1 MKLLDPSSKAT
12 VLWTG
17 GKDSALALYE
27 ARLSGYTIVNL
38 VTFIP
43 DGTDFLAAPPLFY
56 GSPSPGLGPS
66 SQGYTD
72 L

>member
-1 MKLLDPSSKAT
+1 MKTISPRAA

-27 ARLSGYTIVNL
+27 ARLSGFTIVNL

-43 DGTDFLAAPPLFY
+43 EGRIFWPILSL
-56 GSPSPGLGPS
+56 
-66 SQGYTD
+66 
-72 L
+72 